1 MLFFSLDVYHYTLLA
16 RANVTPLITIADV
29 KRAERDE
36 ASAAPFAF
44 HHALLL
50 CPISPK
56 HHWPFAHV
64 LISRAIALAFPP
76 LMNVFAVICAQIIL
90 LLALAL
96 VLAQIILLLALARI
110 ISRATALAFAP
121 LINVCAL
128 ICAQIIVPLATAQII
143 LALVLAELILLLA
156 LVLAQIILLPALAH
170 SIFALVVAQII
181 LLRALALAPVLAQ
194 TILLLA
200 FALVLAPALCINVV
214 SSTRAFMRRPEIA
227 WSCPP
232 VECAAVPTPTQPA
245 FRSSI

>member
-16 RANVTPLITIADV
+16 RANVSPLITIADV

-36 ASAAPFAF
+36 ASVAPFAF

-50 CPISPK
+50 CPISSK

-64 LISRAIALAFPP
+64 LISRAIALAFAP
-76 LMNVFAVICAQIIL
+76 LMNVSAVIC
-90 LLALAL
+90 
-96 VLAQIILLLALARI
+96 AQIILLLALARI

-128 ICAQIIVPLATAQII
+128 IIVRLATAQII